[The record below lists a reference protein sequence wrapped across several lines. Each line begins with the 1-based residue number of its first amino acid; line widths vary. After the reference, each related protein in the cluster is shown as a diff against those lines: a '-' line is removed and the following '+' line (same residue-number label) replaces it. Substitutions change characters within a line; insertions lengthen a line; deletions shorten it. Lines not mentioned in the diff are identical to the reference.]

1 MWKILNY
8 TTEKKSEMSTRAKG
22 IEQSS
27 SINKVH
33 ALYPIKNDQNIKRK
47 IAQQEKDQSIETS
60 TQAITESRKSI
71 DKILRM
77 AVLNISMIRK

>member
-1 MWKILNY
+1 M
-8 TTEKKSEMSTRAKG
+8 TEKKSEMSTQAKG
-22 IEQSS
+22 IKQSS

-60 TQAITESRKSI
+60 TQAKTESRKSI
-71 DKILRM
+71 DKIFRM

>member
-1 MWKILNY
+1 M
-8 TTEKKSEMSTRAKG
+8 TEKKSEMSTQAKG

-33 ALYPIKNDQNIKRK
+33 ALYPTKNDQNIKRK

-60 TQAITESRKSI
+60 TQAKTESRKSI
-71 DKILRM
+71 DKIFRM